1 MGAPAAEPAEGLSE
15 LAASIAAQPRVGV
28 EREVSGFFGLGNAP
42 LRSVRFFVLR
52 KQEENDALRAAHQ
65 YVKQQA
71 AGNEGAAS
79 DPDFLLDAKC
89 VECLF
94 RSCRD
99 PSSGRPAFPGP
110 QWMRDNM
117 TGDQIAVLMNIY
129 NEVRAKSG
137 PIDYRLDRDHIDAL
151 VESCAR
157 AAGTDIPDLVL
168 ERFPREVL
176 TSLVVILSQEVVAMR
191 TTEPAGDEPAGDELP
206 EPEPV
211 GPVDTEA
218 T

>member
-1 MGAPAAEPAEGLSE
+1 
-15 LAASIAAQPRVGV
+15 V
-28 EREVSGFFGLGNAP
+28 EREVSGFFGLAGAP
-42 LRSVRFFVLR
+42 VRVVRFVVLR

-71 AGNEGAAS
+71 AGNDSAAN
-79 DPDFLLDAKC
+79 DPDMMIDAKC

-94 RSCRD
+94 RSCKD
-99 PSSGRPAFPGP
+99 PTSGRSAFPGP

-117 TGDQIAVLMNIY
+117 TGDQIAVLMNVY
-129 NEVRAKSG
+129 NEVRAKCG
-137 PIDYRLDRDHIDAL
+137 PIDYRLDREHIDAI
-151 VESCAR
+151 VSSCAR
-157 AAGTDIPDLVL
+157 AAGTDLPDLVL

-176 TSLVVILSQEVVAMR
+176 TSLVVLLSQEIVTMR
-191 TTEPAGDEPAGDELP
+191 EAPVDEPTDEPADEP
-206 EPEPV
+206 PPQDADAV